1 MIQKISTP
9 KFTSQR
15 SVGLKNSCRVL
26 LVSNETRRS
35 QASKFGP
42 RDLRARALRKMFFEK
57 WTRITRD
64 PGISNETISFK
75 MRRRSSSR
83 PSARK
88 MTLRGRTPQKIDASA
103 GSETASLGCLLA
115 GWSSSGWLVVF
126 WLPFVRWI
134 FKNPEDLD
142 PQIHKPEFREFQMKP
157 AEIN

>member
-1 MIQKISTP
+1 LAVWLASWIRLSSGWLVVFWLASSSGWLVVFWLPFVRWIFKNPADHDPQIHKPEFFWFQMKPEEIQRFSMIQKISTP

-64 PGISNETISFK
+64 P
-75 MRRRSSSR
+75 
-83 PSARK
+83 
-88 MTLRGRTPQKIDASA
+88 
-103 GSETASLGCLLA
+103 
-115 GWSSSGWLVVF
+115 
-126 WLPFVRWI
+126 
-134 FKNPEDLD
+134 
-142 PQIHKPEFREFQMKP
+142 
-157 AEIN
+157 